1 MSYQNF
7 RDPEKGR
14 WDVWLVLPAAAERRK
29 EERRAA
35 SAASAAAYT
44 GIERRMTPSRR
55 RISFPLGF
63 AVQRG
68 YENGWLCFESEQ
80 GEKRRL
86 VPIPDSWERA
96 SSEQLWRWCMLA
108 IRVVKC
114 GP

>member
-1 MSYQNF
+1 MSYRNF

-63 AVQRG
+63 AVQLG
-68 YENGWLCFESEQ
+68 YQNGWLGFESEQ
-80 GEKRRL
+80 GEKRR
-86 VPIPDSWERA
+86 
-96 SSEQLWRWCMLA
+96 
-108 IRVVKC
+108 
-114 GP
+114 